1 MAAGMIDWFFGT
13 PRFFNYLIMTL
24 YCINALWWL
33 GHGKLADA
41 CYWISACAITATVTW
56 GYKH

>member
-1 MAAGMIDWFFGT
+1 MKWFLD
-13 PRFFNYLIMTL
+13 PRLFNFVIMTL
-24 YCINALWWL
+24 YVLNACRWAIA
-33 GHGKLADA
+33 GKLADT